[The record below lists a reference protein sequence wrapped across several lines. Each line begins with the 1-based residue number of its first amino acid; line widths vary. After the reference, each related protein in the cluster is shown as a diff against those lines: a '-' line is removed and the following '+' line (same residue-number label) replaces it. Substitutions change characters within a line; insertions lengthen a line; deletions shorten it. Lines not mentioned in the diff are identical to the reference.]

1 MCVLDVPVLD
11 VPVSALPVK
20 AMVLRSELPPPGVA
34 RISAARSNGQQANKA
49 DMHPNYGRRQLA
61 PCLGTKR
68 LTNQADSR

>member
-20 AMVLRSELPPPGVA
+20 AMVLRSELVPPPGAA
-34 RISAARSNGQQANKA
+34 RISAARSGRQANKA
-49 DMHPNYGRRQLA
+49 DIHPNYGRRQLA

-68 LTNQADSR
+68 LTNQAGSR